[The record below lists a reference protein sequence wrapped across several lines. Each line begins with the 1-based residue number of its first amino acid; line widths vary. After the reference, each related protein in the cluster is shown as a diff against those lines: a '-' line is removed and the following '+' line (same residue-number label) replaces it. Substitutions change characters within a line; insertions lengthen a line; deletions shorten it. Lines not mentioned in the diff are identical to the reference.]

1 MASLAEIYDWFMT
14 GKKPTQAQFWASWGS
29 FWNKNE
35 SIPQSAVSGLT
46 NVLNAKVENDQFNAH
61 KGANDAHAALFLAK
75 EDKTQKGAPNGYAPL
90 DEFTKLAAQYL
101 NIVNDLVTGGATAL
115 LSAEQGKVLQTQV
128 NAINTLLT
136 SDNVNLDTVQ
146 ELVDAIETVQ
156 LSLSSILVNDLTTGG
171 TTKALTA
178 EMGKTLKGLIDG
190 LLAQV
195 TPAPIYKIGQLCIFK
210 NPDNGSNN
218 DYLEPGDTVIGFVE
232 GEFLNSGTY
241 YGGDPMLLSSYE
253 GYSLPVLPYLFL
265 NEEELQNQP
274 ENNFGNSGNLFYHNV
289 YIDSN
294 NGLISSVY
302 QLIDAN
308 YNYLGDVFMGEIP
321 VNQWL
326 PLKEM
331 STGELVL
338 EYQIPDRSFFDMLF
352 APTSIFYFSQILI
365 EFSPRDGFTN
375 RIVTAIIFAG
385 SLNQGESDILRASNI
400 FQAMP
405 DEESYKIIEFRNT
418 YFGTPQTILKIRYK

>member
-1 MASLAEIYDWFMT
+1 MATLAEIYDWFMT

-35 SIPQSAVSGLT
+35 SIPQGAVSGLT
-46 NVLNAKVENDQFNAH
+46 NVLNAKVEKDQFNAH

-90 DEFTKLAAQYL
+90 DEFTKLAAQYM

-156 LSLSSILVNDLTTGG
+156 MSLSSILVNDLTTGG

-253 GYSLPVLPYLFL
+253 EQAPQPPAIEFYIRNTSPPSSTIGMVNLGSSYVYRDQENIAYDTHLGNVQDSVGATILNSSTDADLIRITYDALLFYYFPDISDFTISAFKINNLVYFYLDIGEEYFMNHDGEATTFTNFSDFRQGDNSLVLYAQVVSDATEEVYTVALFTVVL
-265 NEEELQNQP
+265 HP
-274 ENNFGNSGNLFYHNV
+274 ENL
-289 YIDSN
+289 
-294 NGLISSVY
+294 
-302 QLIDAN
+302 
-308 YNYLGDVFMGEIP
+308 
-321 VNQWL
+321 
-326 PLKEM
+326 
-331 STGELVL
+331 
-338 EYQIPDRSFFDMLF
+338 
-352 APTSIFYFSQILI
+352 
-365 EFSPRDGFTN
+365 
-375 RIVTAIIFAG
+375 
-385 SLNQGESDILRASNI
+385 
-400 FQAMP
+400 
-405 DEESYKIIEFRNT
+405 
-418 YFGTPQTILKIRYK
+418 

>member
-1 MASLAEIYDWFMT
+1 MATLAEIYDWFMT

-35 SIPQSAVSGLT
+35 SIPQGAVSGLT
-46 NVLNAKVENDQFNAH
+46 NVLNAKVEKDQFNAH

-90 DEFTKLAAQYL
+90 DEFTKLAAQYM

-156 LSLSSILVNDLTTGG
+156 MSLSSILVNDLTTGG

-178 EMGKTLKGLIDG
+178 EKGKTLKGLIDG

-253 GYSLPVLPYLFL
+253 EQAPQPPAIEFYIRNTSPPSSTIGMVNLGSSYVYRDQENIAYDTHLGNVQDSVGATILNSSTDADLIRITYDALLFYYFPDISDFTISAFKINNLVYFYLDIGEEYFMNHDGEATTFTNFSDFRQGDNSLVLYAQVVSDATEEVYTVALFTVVL
-265 NEEELQNQP
+265 HP
-274 ENNFGNSGNLFYHNV
+274 ENL
-289 YIDSN
+289 
-294 NGLISSVY
+294 
-302 QLIDAN
+302 
-308 YNYLGDVFMGEIP
+308 
-321 VNQWL
+321 
-326 PLKEM
+326 
-331 STGELVL
+331 
-338 EYQIPDRSFFDMLF
+338 
-352 APTSIFYFSQILI
+352 
-365 EFSPRDGFTN
+365 
-375 RIVTAIIFAG
+375 
-385 SLNQGESDILRASNI
+385 
-400 FQAMP
+400 
-405 DEESYKIIEFRNT
+405 
-418 YFGTPQTILKIRYK
+418 

>member
-1 MASLAEIYDWFMT
+1 MATLAEIYDWFMT
-14 GKKPTQAQFWASWGS
+14 SKKPTQAQFWASWGS

-35 SIPQSAVSGLT
+35 SIPQSSISGLT
-46 NVLNAKVENDQFNAH
+46 SVLNAKVENDQFNAH
-61 KGANDAHAALFLAK
+61 KGANDAHATLFQAK

-115 LSAEQGKVLQTQV
+115 LSAEQGKVLQNQV
-128 NAINTLLT
+128 SAINTLLT

-156 LSLSSILVNDLTTGG
+156 LSLSTILVNDLTTGG
-171 TTKALTA
+171 TTKALSA

-241 YGGDPMLLSSYE
+241 YGGDPMLLSSYVE
-253 GYSLPVLPYLFL
+253 PIQEPYYNFELIYSNPYSNADYIFLTRYPPLITVLKFL
-265 NEEELQNQP
+265 KH
-274 ENNFGNSGNLFYHNV
+274 FITRSNV
-289 YIDSN
+289 
-294 NGLISSVY
+294 
-302 QLIDAN
+302 
-308 YNYLGDVFMGEIP
+308 
-321 VNQWL
+321 
-326 PLKEM
+326 
-331 STGELVL
+331 
-338 EYQIPDRSFFDMLF
+338 
-352 APTSIFYFSQILI
+352 
-365 EFSPRDGFTN
+365 
-375 RIVTAIIFAG
+375 
-385 SLNQGESDILRASNI
+385 
-400 FQAMP
+400 
-405 DEESYKIIEFRNT
+405 
-418 YFGTPQTILKIRYK
+418 